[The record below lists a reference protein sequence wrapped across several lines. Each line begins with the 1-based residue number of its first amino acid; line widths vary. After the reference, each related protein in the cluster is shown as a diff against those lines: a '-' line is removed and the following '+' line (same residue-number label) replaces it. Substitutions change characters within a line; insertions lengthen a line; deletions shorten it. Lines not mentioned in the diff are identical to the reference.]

1 MPTCLPAPPAG
12 PKRKNLRVRNPEKY
26 QWKPAEL
33 LKQLARVYLNLSRA
47 DRAGDFVAAIAADQ
61 RSYHEGIF
69 VEAAE
74 VRGREECLWI
84 CCSRGLCRA
93 LDLMHIWP
101 VPLLRADHVSI
112 LWLPVQNISAVH
124 SACLLLGQV
133 VCCSVGPQAV
143 ARQQLYT
150 EQVSAPEALVPC
162 LRSS

>member
-1 MPTCLPAPPAG
+1 LSTCFAPG

-74 VRGREECLWI
+74 VRQ
-84 CCSRGLCRA
+84 RGVGGGVCA
-93 LDLMHIWP
+93 GG
-101 VPLLRADHVSI
+101 A
-112 LWLPVQNISAVH
+112 SAVRWT
-124 SACLLLGQV
+124 
-133 VCCSVGPQAV
+133 CCPYSFP
-143 ARQQLYT
+143 L
-150 EQVSAPEALVPC
+150 
-162 LRSS
+162 

>member
-1 MPTCLPAPPAG
+1 MALASSGADARIRVKHVLWAKCFTVVVHTALCIVGRSG

-74 VRGREECLWI
+74 VRASNVGGAKGPAAAAYAARWTRRACGRAHRYTRKQPCML
-84 CCSRGLCRA
+84 S
-93 LDLMHIWP
+93 
-101 VPLLRADHVSI
+101 
-112 LWLPVQNISAVH
+112 
-124 SACLLLGQV
+124 V
-133 VCCSVGPQAV
+133 VCMSSQD
-143 ARQQLYT
+143 L
-150 EQVSAPEALVPC
+150 ALHAH
-162 LRSS
+162 S